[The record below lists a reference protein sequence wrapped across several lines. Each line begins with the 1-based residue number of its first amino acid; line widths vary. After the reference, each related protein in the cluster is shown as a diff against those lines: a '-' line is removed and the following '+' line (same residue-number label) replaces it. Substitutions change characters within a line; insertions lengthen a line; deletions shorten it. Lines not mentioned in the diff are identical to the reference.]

1 MKNILL
7 VAFGGGLGSVA
18 RYLLSLYIVKNSNGT
33 FPLAT
38 LVVNVIGC
46 LLIGLLFGLAERSG
60 FLSAELRLLLAVGFC
75 GGFTTF
81 STFSNETFELM
92 RGGQVYSALFYI
104 LLSVLFGFFAVML
117 GYKLITLIR

>member
-7 VAFGGGLGSVA
+7 VAFGGGMGSVA
-18 RYLLSLYIVKNSNGT
+18 RYLLSLYFVRNTYGG

-46 LLIGLLFGLAERSG
+46 LLIGLLFGLAERG
-60 FLSAELRLLLAVGFC
+60 ELLSSELRLLLAVGFC

-81 STFSNETFELM
+81 STFSNETFVLV
-92 RGGQVYSALFYI
+92 RGGQIYSALFYI
-104 LLSVLFGFFAVML
+104 GLSVLLGFFAVVM

>member
-38 LVVNVIGC
+38 LVVNVFGC

-60 FLSAELRLLLAVGFC
+60 FLSVELRLLLAVGFC